1 MYYTCIYINNVIFT
15 CTLFSFLRNQL
26 VWAIIYLPSF
36 SHLVNISMLGHSKNY
51 ALELH
56 YIIYME
62 FMHSQLHFE
71 LVLLHVH
78 VHLNG
83 SITYNRLGL
92 HTSKLI
98 YVLIREIFHFQKAPK
113 MRSLFDIYNFAI

>member
-1 MYYTCIYINNVIFT
+1 MYSVFFFKKSASVGYYLSTIFFTFSEYFNVRSLKKLCFRA
-15 CTLFSFLRNQL
+15 S
-26 VWAIIYLPSF
+26 
-36 SHLVNISMLGHSKNY
+36 
-51 ALELH
+51 LH
-56 YIIYME
+56 YME